1 MKVIHKSYVTQT
13 LKQKIIKRSSIA
25 CVLLIGTLL
34 TGCASQSLKAPCP
47 DYGKHCDKT
56 PINSWDTS
64 AV

>member
-1 MKVIHKSYVTQT
+1 MKATRENYTAQK
-13 LKQKIIKRSSIA
+13 LKQKIIKRSAIA
-25 CVLLIGTLL
+25 SALLIGALL

-47 DYGKHCDKT
+47 NYGKQCNKT